1 MADNCEYDMYIVG
14 NRAALAEIAKAAAG
28 YGIYDMYVF
37 EQAHKDDN
45 AVIELCGD
53 CVWSVQSAFFFTD
66 HDGLATLISACGATA
81 EVWSTE
87 PAGYMFREHYIVTP
101 EGVSVNEMFDYRE
114 VLFDEADMSFEQ
126 WRAENGLPEGV
137 IRDDLEDGE
146 LYVECEAEI
155 DWSPIVT
162 PYGDG
167 WIPSGDE
174 IAYFGGARSF
184 ESQLQAIDA
193 WAGTAEATKLDQPF
207 DIDAAKR
214 ARTSSPMA
222 QDSERGIH
230 R

>member
-1 MADNCEYDMYIVG
+1 MANLCEYDMYIVG

-28 YGIYDMYVF
+28 YRIYDMYVF
-37 EQAHKDDN
+37 DQGHNDGR
-45 AVIELCGD
+45 AVLELYGNCK
-53 CVWSVQSAFFFTD
+53 WSFEDAFRFTE
-66 HDGLATLISACGATA
+66 HDGFAETISAKGATA

-87 PAGYMFREHYIVTP
+87 PSEFREHFFVTP
-101 EGVSVNEMFDYRE
+101 EGIAVNEEFKYRE
-114 VLFDEADMSFEQ
+114 ALYYEADMPFDQ
-126 WRAENGLPEGV
+126 WRAENGIPEGV

-207 DIDAAKR
+207 DIYAAKR